1 MSAPQSVGV
10 RRSPQDDPRY
20 KRVRAAL
27 VSALVELAKERN
39 VDDISVS
46 ELTGRAGVARQT
58 FYKHAPSPAHFLA
71 DYLTG
76 QLEPHFSALAKL
88 LGDGAADTRERLTS
102 IYVAIMEVIARDP
115 EIYSQVFVK
124 NTSSSVRA
132 LFATRLEEVFRT
144 YVADFA
150 ARLEWQATDLWV
162 EMAVSQQLHNMIAII
177 TAWLRTGMSASARE
191 VVATYLTLAPPW
203 QLVHLNE
210 SGKASMPRRGFIEG
224 DK

>member
-1 MSAPQSVGV
+1 
-10 RRSPQDDPRY
+10 
-20 KRVRAAL
+20 
-27 VSALVELAKERN
+27 
-39 VDDISVS
+39 
-46 ELTGRAGVARQT
+46 
-58 FYKHAPSPAHFLA
+58 
-71 DYLTG
+71 
-76 QLEPHFSALAKL
+76 
-88 LGDGAADTRERLTS
+88 
-102 IYVAIMEVIARDP
+102 DP

-191 VVATYLTLAPPW
+191 VVA
-203 QLVHLNE
+203 
-210 SGKASMPRRGFIEG
+210 
-224 DK
+224 

>member
-27 VSALVELAKERN
+27 VSVLVELAKERN

-88 LGDGAADTRERLTS
+88 LGD
-102 IYVAIMEVIARDP
+102 VAIMEVIARDP